1 MMKRKIKNI
10 SAEQIISRRKALTAN
25 GKGKAA
31 TWTRVSSE
39 EQFRNNNS
47 IDTQLEACHRYCDR
61 CGKEVKYDFGGT
73 FESAKKA
80 GEKFLDM
87 VGAVLNDPEIDTIV
101 VYDYDRFSRN
111 MEEGLTYKGQLNR
124 SGVTIIAV
132 NQPVDKSNML
142 AEHIEA
148 ILLIVADIDNAMR
161 RHKCHEGMVACL
173 NRGEW
178 YSRPPL
184 GYASEKVNKQHIIT
198 INDKGHILK
207 KAWEWIASEPDISQ
221 AKVIERLK
229 LRGLKIDKQRLS
241 KCLHNRFYCGKI
253 EHQYLNGAVVD
264 GKQEKLVSEA
274 LFNKVL
280 NIIDGKSCRGYEHAA
295 ETPRFPLKG
304 HIYYEGHLMT
314 GYTVKKKDKDY
325 YKYNGTIGN
334 VNVSAQELHA
344 KYLEL
349 LNEFSVPTEFTPMLV
364 NLLKSKFAEKENVQV
379 DEINTV
385 RKHLATINTYIKTA
399 KKNFAIGKID
409 EDAYSSALSDLE
421 AERRDA
427 ERELEKLSVNLSNL
441 AEFLGQSIEIAC
453 KLGSYW
459 RNGAFE
465 ICQKIQ
471 KLVFPDGV
479 IWNKENRALLTKGGN
494 LFFDLIRTIS
504 ANYKNNATK
513 KVEKSC
519 DFSTLVAGERLELST
534 S

>member
-1 MMKRKIKNI
+1 MITKVKRTCFDK
-10 SAEQIISRRKALTAN
+10 IISRRKSLTAM

-39 EQFRNNNS
+39 EQFRSNNS
-47 IDTQLEACHRYCDR
+47 IDTQLEACHNYCER
-61 CGKEVKYDFGGT
+61 VNKEIKYDFGGT

-184 GYASEKVNKQHIIT
+184 GYTSKKVNKQHIIT
-198 INDKGHILK
+198 INDDGRILK
-207 KAWEWIASEPDISQ
+207 KAWEWIAAEPNIPQ
-221 AKVIERLK
+221 ARVIERLRA
-229 LRGLKIDKQRLS
+229 RGLKIDKQRLS
-241 KCLHNRFYCGKI
+241 KCLHNTFYCGKI
-253 EHQYLNGAVVD
+253 EHKYLNGTVVQ
-264 GKQEKLVSEA
+264 GKQEALVSEA
-274 LFNKVL
+274 LFNKVRQ
-280 NIIDGKSCRGYEHAA
+280 IVDGKSCSGYEHAA

-304 HIYYEGHLMT
+304 HIFYEGHLMT
-314 GYTVKKKDKDY
+314 GYTVKAKNLDY
-325 YKYNGTIGN
+325 YKYNGDIGN
-334 VNVSAQELHA
+334 VNVSAKELHT
-344 KYLEL
+344 KYAEL
-349 LNEFSVPTEFTPMLV
+349 LNEYKIPESLIPMFTNRLKQKFSER
-364 NLLKSKFAEKENVQV
+364 EDVQLG
-379 DEINTV
+379 EIEAV
-385 RKHLATINTYIKTA
+385 KKHLATINTYIKTA

-409 EDAYSSALSDLE
+409 EDAYSSAMSDLE
-421 AERRDA
+421 ADRRET
-427 ERELEKLSVNLSNL
+427 ERELEKVSVNLSNL
-441 AEFLGQSIEIAC
+441 SNFIDDSIRITC
-453 KLGSYW
+453 NLGSCW
-459 RNGAFE
+459 NHQDFDV
-465 ICQKIQ
+465 CQKIQ
-471 KLVFPDGV
+471 KLVFPKGV
-479 IWNKENRALLTKGGN
+479 VWDKENRRLLTIECN
-494 LFFDLIRTIS
+494 MVFDLMHRIS
-504 ANYKNNATK
+504 SSYKNNATK